1 MFKVVNLNSSVV
13 GEEKLS
19 NVLLVRNTHFAKSS
33 SLQSKAV
40 KKNTDTSIGY

>member
-1 MFKVVNLNSSVV
+1 MFKVVNFNSSVD

-19 NVLLVRNTHFAKSS
+19 NVLLVRNTHLAKSS